1 MLNDGGLYLNHGIHH
16 EFHWRRTT
24 QTDFLYRNVFPNGD
38 LSGLTETLTEM
49 ERARWEVLDVENLR
63 LHYARTCRHWAER
76 LQARADEARAIVGE
90 RIYRTWLLYL
100 TCSSVAFAGGSIGLY
115 QVLMRKQWGALRVPP
130 RARISTPE
138 ADADKGPSA
147 SLARA
152 RQALN
157 VQQVRLGLPRPRR
170 LASGPFSAPVARG
183 SKGMRGGR
191 R

>member
-76 LQARADEARAIVGE
+76 LQARAEDARTIVGE

-100 TCSSVAFAGGSIGLY
+100 TCSSVAFAGRLH
-115 QVLMRKQWGALRVPP
+115 RALPGPHAQAVGPELHPADNARRSLRLRRTPI
-130 RARISTPE
+130 RAHLLSWRGRGKPSTYS
-138 ADADKGPSA
+138 KY
-147 SLARA
+147 
-152 RQALN
+152 
-157 VQQVRLGLPRPRR
+157 
-170 LASGPFSAPVARG
+170 ASGCRALAASHLDPSRRPVAREMAG
-183 SKGMRGGR
+183 
-191 R
+191 